1 MSIKIL
7 PDKCT
12 GCTLCV
18 KACPFAAITMID
30 RPARIATQSV
40 AGGPADAPGKGK
52 KIARI
57 DLDVCTLCGACV
69 PSCKFEAIELKKEL
83 GGTDHDLSHFKGV
96 WVFAEQREG
105 KIQSVA
111 YELLTEGKKL
121 ADELKTELAA
131 VLCGDPSIEEELD
144 HLFSYGADKVYL
156 FTHPELKHYHTAP
169 YTRAIAEAITKY
181 KPEIMLLGATTQG
194 RDLAARL
201 AIRVGAGLTAD
212 CTGLAIEGGLLQQT
226 RPAFGG
232 NIMATIQTPK
242 HRPQMATVRPK
253 VFKKSKIQNGSTS
266 SPFPT
271 SREKSRGP
279 KSKQGNVIKF
289 SPVLSPEDLVVKIL
303 EIVEDESVKVNLA
316 EAEIIVSGG
325 RGLGE
330 AKNFKLIEELAG
342 VLGGAVG
349 ASRATVDAGWIS
361 AHHQVGQTGK
371 TVCPKLYIACGIAG
385 KIQHLAGMQSSDT
398 IVAINKD
405 PDAPIFKV
413 AHYGIVG
420 DLFEYVPL
428 LTRKLKELRG

>member
-7 PDKCT
+7 LDKCT

-18 KACPFAAITMID
+18 KACPFAAISMID
-30 RPARIATQSV
+30 RPAT
-40 AGGPADAPGKGK
+40 APGKGK
-52 KIARI
+52 KVAEIN
-57 DLDVCTLCGACV
+57 LDTCTLCGACV
-69 PSCKFEAIELKKEL
+69 ESCKFDAIELKKEL
-83 GGTDHDLSHFKGV
+83 GGADKDLSHYKGV

-105 KIQSVA
+105 KVQSVA

-121 ADELKTELAA
+121 AAELKTEVAA
-131 VLCGDPSIEEELD
+131 VLLGDQNIEEEVD

-156 FTHPELKHYHTAP
+156 ITHVDLKHYHTAP
-169 YTRAIAEAITKY
+169 YTRSLGEAIIKY
-181 KPEIMLLGATTQG
+181 KPEVMLLGATTMG

-212 CTGLAIEGGLLQQT
+212 CTGLAIDPVKKILLQT

-232 NIMATIQTPK
+232 NIMATIQAPN
-242 HRPQMATVRPK
+242 HRPQMSTVRPK
-253 VFKKSKIQNGSTS
+253 VFKK
-266 SPFPT
+266 
-271 SREKSRGP
+271 EKVANP
-279 KSKQGNVIKF
+279 KPAAGNVIKF
-289 SPVLSPEDLVVKIL
+289 IPVIKPEDLIVKLL
-303 EIVEDESVKVNLA
+303 EIIEDESVKVNLA
-316 EAEIIVSGG
+316 DAEIIVSGG

-330 AKNFKLIEELAG
+330 AKNFKLVEELAA

-371 TVCPKLYIACGIAG
+371 TVSPKLYIACGIAG

-413 AHYGIVG
+413 ATYGIVG

-428 LTRKLKELRG
+428 LTSKIKEARA

>member
-1 MSIKIL
+1 MSIKVL
-7 PDKCT
+7 LDKCT

-18 KACPFAAITMID
+18 KACPFAAIKVVD
-30 RPARIATQSV
+30 RKAV
-40 AGGPADAPGKGK
+40 
-52 KIARI
+52 I
-57 DLDVCTLCGACV
+57 DLDTCTLCSACV
-69 PSCKFEAIELKKEL
+69 PSCKFNAIDLKKEL
-83 GGTDHDLSHFKGV
+83 GGTDADLSHFKGV

-105 KIQSVA
+105 KAQSVA
-111 YELLTEGKKL
+111 FELLTEGKKL
-121 ADELKTELAA
+121 ADTLKTELCA
-131 VLCGDPSIEEELD
+131 VLCGDQSIEEEVDL
-144 HLFSYGADKVYL
+144 LFSYGADKVYL
-156 FTHPELKHYHTAP
+156 ITHPELKHYHTAP

-181 KPEIMLLGATTQG
+181 KPEIMLLGATTMG

-212 CTGLAIEGGLLQQT
+212 CTGLGIEKGLLQQT

-253 VFKKSKIQNGSTS
+253 VFKKVKIQNVKI
-266 SPFPT
+266 
-271 SREKSRGP
+271 KSNE
-279 KSKQGNVIKF
+279 SIIKF
-289 SPVLSPEDLVVKIL
+289 SPVLQPEDLVVKLL

-325 RGLGE
+325 RGLQE
-330 AKNFKLIEELAG
+330 AKNFKLIEDLAAI
-342 VLGGAVG
+342 LGGAVG

-371 TVCPKLYIACGIAG
+371 TVSPKLYIACGIAG

-413 AHYGIVG
+413 ATYGIVG

-428 LTRKLKELRG
+428 LTRKLKELRS

>member
-7 PDKCT
+7 LDKCT

-18 KACPFAAITMID
+18 KACPFAAIKMID
-30 RPARIATQSV
+30 R
-40 AGGPADAPGKGK
+40 PADAPGKSK
-52 KIARI
+52 KVAVI
-57 DLDVCTLCGACV
+57 DLDTCTLCGACV
-69 PSCKFEAIELKKEL
+69 ESCKFNAIDLKKEL
-83 GGTDHDLSHFKGV
+83 GGADADLSHFKGV
-96 WVFAEQREG
+96 WIFAEQREG

-111 YELLTEGKKL
+111 YELLSEGRRL
-121 ADELKTELAA
+121 AGDLKSELCA
-131 VLCGDPSIEEELD
+131 VLCGDQNIEEELD

-156 FTHPELKHYHTAP
+156 ITHTELKHYHTAP
-169 YTRAIAEAITKY
+169 YTKAIAEVITRY
-181 KPEIMLLGATTQG
+181 KPEIMLLGATTMG

-212 CTGLAIEGGLLQQT
+212 CTGLDIDPVKKILLQT

-232 NIMATIQTPK
+232 NIMATIQATR
-242 HRPQMATVRPK
+242 HRPQMSTVRPK
-253 VFKKSKIQNGSTS
+253 VFKKVKVA
-266 SPFPT
+266 SPKKG
-271 SREKSRGP
+271 E
-279 KSKQGNVIKF
+279 VIKF
-289 SPVLSPEDLVVKIL
+289 TPVLSAEDLVVKLL
-303 EIVEDESVKVNLA
+303 EIVADESVKVNLS

-325 RGLGE
+325 RGLQE
-330 AKNFKLIEELAG
+330 AKNFKLIEELAA

-371 TVCPKLYIACGIAG
+371 TVSPKLYIACGIAG
-385 KIQHLAGMQSSDT
+385 KIQHLAGMQSSDI

-413 AHYGIVG
+413 ATYGIVG

-428 LTRKLKELRG
+428 LTRQIKELRG